1 MRIKDAKE
9 NPASNTENN
18 QGEHGLLHDGSL
30 LAMSFHSIVL
40 LFHKAINIILFCF
53 SSIDRWEKPMSESI
67 NTTALPETVNCPQG
81 ISEKQPRGLY
91 LLFFTELWERF
102 GFYTIQTIIILYMT
116 KALMMKDTHANLLYA
131 AFSSLLYLTPI
142 IGGYLAD
149 RYLGFQ
155 RAIILGGALFIIGY
169 FVCAFENQAIFILGL
184 SIIIC
189 ANGLFKPNV
198 SGIVGELYE
207 KNDPRRDG
215 GFTLFYMGINIGALI
230 PPLIAGV
237 LVTRYGWHS
246 GFLLAAAGMIIGQ
259 LMFQFG
265 RKKYLGQAGNLPK
278 RSRHPVSL
286 TYRFYGLLFTGI
298 IISIGLCQLAFQ
310 YPMVTNY
317 LVGIAA
323 AVVLLVILFY
333 LSKESLLGRKKM
345 GASLILIV
353 ISVAFWSLYNQTF
366 TSLMLF
372 ADRNMEKTFLGIPFD
387 AEATQFFNPFFII
400 ALSPILSR
408 FWIKLDRIKL
418 NPSTQMKF
426 FLGVLFMCFGY
437 FLLAWGASHATHQ
450 GLTSSWWLAA
460 SYLLQ
465 TIAEL
470 LISPIGLAMITVLSP
485 KHLVGMMMGVWFFA
499 QAASFVFAGVLAN
512 IAAVPAAL
520 SPEASLPVYA
530 HAFTVYGFI
539 ALIMAVVSYMLV
551 RVIDRMIKE

>member
-1 MRIKDAKE
+1 
-9 NPASNTENN
+9 
-18 QGEHGLLHDGSL
+18 
-30 LAMSFHSIVL
+30 
-40 LFHKAINIILFCF
+40 
-53 SSIDRWEKPMSESI
+53 MSEAIS
-67 NTTALPETVNCPQG
+67 TPVFRETLVSPYSV
-81 ISEKQPRGLY
+81 SEKQPSALY

-116 KALMMKDTHANLLYA
+116 KALMMKDTQANLLYA

-155 RAIILGGALFIIGY
+155 RAILIGGILFIIGY
-169 FVCAFENQAIFILGL
+169 FVCAFENQTIFILGL

-198 SGIVGELYE
+198 SGIVGELYG

-230 PPLIAGV
+230 PPLIAGF
-237 LVTRYGWHS
+237 LVTRYGWHT
-246 GFLLAAAGMIIGQ
+246 GFLLAASGMVIGQ
-259 LMFQFG
+259 LMFQLG
-265 RKKYLGQAGNLPK
+265 RKKYLGEAGNSPK
-278 RSRHPVSL
+278 SDLQTSPL

-310 YPMVTNY
+310 YPIVTNY
-317 LVGIAA
+317 LVGIATV
-323 AVVLLVILFY
+323 VVLLVVLFY
-333 LSKESLLGRKKM
+333 LSKEPLLGRKKM

-400 ALSPILSR
+400 MLSPVLSR
-408 FWIKLDRIKL
+408 FWIKLDRIQL

-426 FLGVLFMCFGY
+426 FLGVLFMCLGY
-437 FLLAWGASHATHQ
+437 FLLAWGAQSYGHQ
-450 GLTSSWWLAA
+450 GITSAWWLGA

-512 IAAVPAAL
+512 IAAVPASL
-520 SPEASLPVYA
+520 PPEASLPIYA

-539 ALIMAVVSYMLV
+539 ALVMAGVSYVLV
-551 RVIDRMIKE
+551 KVIDRMIKE